1 MVFKWASSLKFK
13 ITVVFAVGIA
23 IAFSINWYIALK
35 TIHTEKEQDV
45 EKVLHHLLVESKDEY
60 LDESLLP
67 SSNLSFLYSI
77 PHIKMI
83 LKDSEVSGLRLR
95 ISDTPFVSTENSIV
109 SHVHLSSGYYLN
121 AISDHRKIDRSVIK
135 YGQKLL
141 FRYLISLIGV
151 LIIIVFVLHY
161 YMRPLSLL
169 AEKTREWKKDEPF
182 DIDQKEASSEIKEV
196 AQSFSALV
204 KRLEMY
210 RLKEAQLF
218 KEAAHELKTPL
229 ALIRS
234 RLDVYEQSDNY
245 EKSKFLAEFSRDV
258 ERLTTEL
265 KSVLFLESSDFEEE
279 SEVDIQEMLR
289 GIKEKM
295 EILIHRK
302 KLVIDICE
310 ETFIVTVPKKLIYK
324 VFGALI
330 ENATTYATERSRI
343 EIDIDPN
350 FRSIRIT
357 NRIGNDKYLFSSKIG
372 SKVLNRLSTEI
383 GYKYSIEDHDGVYSI
398 MITFC

>member
-1 MVFKWASSLKFK
+1 MVFKWISSLKFK
-13 ITVVFAVGIA
+13 ITSVFAVGIA
-23 IAFSINWYIALK
+23 IAFSINWYIAIK
-35 TIHTEKEQDV
+35 TIHVEKEQDV
-45 EKVLHHLLVESKDEY
+45 ENVLHHLLVESKDEY
-60 LDESLLP
+60 LAESLIP

-77 PHIKMI
+77 PHIEMI
-83 LKDSEVSGLRLR
+83 LKDSEVSGLRLK
-95 ISDTPFVSTENSIV
+95 ISETPFVNTHNSIV
-109 SHVHLSSGYYLN
+109 SYIRLSNGYYLN
-121 AISDHRKIDRSVIK
+121 AISDHRKIDRSVVK

-141 FRYLISLIGV
+141 FRYLISLLGV
-151 LIIIVFVLHY
+151 LIVVVIVLHY
-161 YMRPLSLL
+161 YMRPLGLL
-169 AEKTREWKKDEPF
+169 AEKTREWRKDEPF

-210 RLKEAQLF
+210 RVKEAQLF

-229 ALIRS
+229 ALMRS
-234 RLDVYEQSDNY
+234 RLDVYEQSDHY
-245 EKSKFLAEFSRDV
+245 EKSKFIAEFSRDV

-279 SEVDIQEMLR
+279 TEVDIHEMLQA
-289 GIKEKM
+289 IKEKM

-302 KLVIDICE
+302 QLVIDISE
-310 ETFIVTVPKKLIYK
+310 ETFSVTVPKKLIYK

-330 ENATTYATERSRI
+330 ENATTYATERSLVN
-343 EIDIDPN
+343 IDIDPN
-350 FRSIRIT
+350 FRSVKIT

-383 GYKYSIEDHDGVYSI
+383 GYEYTIEDHNGIYSI
-398 MITFC
+398 VITFR

>member
-1 MVFKWASSLKFK
+1 MVFKWISSLKFK
-13 ITVVFAVGIA
+13 ITFVFAVGIA
-23 IAFSINWYIALK
+23 IAFSINWYIALN
-35 TIHTEKEQDV
+35 TIHVEKEQDV
-45 EKVLHHLLVESKDEY
+45 ENVLHHLLVESKDEY
-60 LDESLLP
+60 LAESLIP

-77 PHIKMI
+77 PHIEMI
-83 LKDSEVSGLRLR
+83 LKDSEVSGLRLK
-95 ISDTPFVSTENSIV
+95 ISETPFVNTHNSIV
-109 SHVHLSSGYYLN
+109 SYIRLSNGYYLN
-121 AISDHRKIDRSVIK
+121 AISDHRKIDRAVVK

-141 FRYLISLIGV
+141 FRYLISLLGV
-151 LIIIVFVLHY
+151 LIVVVIVLHY
-161 YMRPLSLL
+161 YMRPLGLL

-210 RLKEAQLF
+210 RVKEAQLF

-229 ALIRS
+229 ALMRS
-234 RLDVYEQSDNY
+234 RLDVYEQSDHY
-245 EKSKFLAEFSRDV
+245 EKSKFIEEFSRDV

-279 SEVDIQEMLR
+279 TNVGIHEMLQA
-289 GIKEKM
+289 IKEKM
-295 EILIHRK
+295 EILVHRK
-302 KLVIDICE
+302 QLVIDISE
-310 ETFIVTVPKKLIYK
+310 ESFIVTAPKKLIYK

-350 FRSIRIT
+350 FRSVRIT

-372 SKVLNRLSTEI
+372 SKILNRLSTEI
-383 GYKYSIEDHDGVYSI
+383 GYEYTIKDHEGVYSI
-398 MITFC
+398 DITFR